1 MAKRIIFHFLFL
13 IFIASSSLV
22 AQTVFA
28 PYERQLWVRP
38 VATHSEYNSA
48 YLANSFA
55 KYDDNVRIS
64 AGSLVLEY
72 GITDRLT
79 VDLSSGFG
87 KLGRHKIFD
96 RYAGLQQTPESPDKY
111 GILDSRLGIRYK
123 IIDEYDSKY
132 KWMPTISVRAGGI
145 KKGDYD
151 RNPQSLGDGASG
163 GEVNLY
169 FAKDFDVW
177 GLGTLGDVGYRK
189 RENPVPDD
197 ILYYGALYKKFLESF
212 FLTIGGRGQI
222 GQGGY
227 AYADPRQAPPLNY
240 YNTKT
245 PDLIPGVNLY
255 DIWVKDQ
262 RPAWGR
268 HEDFHNVE
276 IGLGFSDS
284 YGNFY
289 NFFYAQTYSGYN
301 TAKLQ
306 TVGFAANLPFNL

>member
-1 MAKRIIFHFLFL
+1 MSKLHRFIYLNFIFSAG
-13 IFIASSSLV
+13 IF
-22 AQTVFA
+22 AQSAWA
-28 PYERQLWVRP
+28 PYQRQLWVRP
-38 VATHSEYNSA
+38 VATHSEYDSA
-48 YLANSFA
+48 YLARSFA

-64 AGSLVLEY
+64 AGALVLEY

-79 VDLSSGFG
+79 VDFSSGFG
-87 KLGRHKIFD
+87 KLGRHRIFD
-96 RYAGLQQTPESPDKY
+96 RFGGLQQTPESPDKY
-111 GILDSRLGIRYK
+111 GVLDSRLGVRYK
-123 IIDEYDSKY
+123 LVDEYDSKY
-132 KWMPTISVRAGGI
+132 FWMPTISVRVGGI

-163 GEVNLY
+163 GEANVY
-169 FAKDFDVW
+169 FAKDFNTW
-177 GLGTLGDVGYRK
+177 GLGTLGDIGYRK

-197 ILYYGALYKKFLESF
+197 ILYYGALYKKFLENF

-227 AYADPRQAPPLNY
+227 AYADPRQEPPFNY
-240 YNTKT
+240 YNTRT
-245 PDLIPGVNLY
+245 PDLIPGVNLF
-255 DIWVKDQ
+255 DIWVKDE

-268 HEDFHNVE
+268 KETFHNFE

-289 NFFYAQTYSGYN
+289 NVFYSQTYAGYN

-306 TVGFAANLPFNL
+306 TVGFAANIPFNL

>member
-1 MAKRIIFHFLFL
+1 MIKVFLSFIVL
-13 IFIASSSLV
+13 IVSALTNLN
-22 AQTVFA
+22 AQTAWA

-38 VATHSEYNSA
+38 IATHSEYNSA

-64 AGSLVLEY
+64 AGSLALEY

-79 VDLSSGFG
+79 VDVSSGFG
-87 KLGRHKIFD
+87 KLGRHRIFD

-111 GILDSRLGIRYK
+111 GVLDTRLGIRYK
-123 IIDEYDSKY
+123 IIDEFDSNY
-132 KWMPTISVRAGGI
+132 KWMPTISLRAGGI

-163 GEVNLY
+163 GEVNVY
-169 FAKDFDVW
+169 FAKDFNFW

-197 ILYYGALYKKFLESF
+197 IIYYGALYKKFFDVF
-212 FLTIGGRGQI
+212 FLTFGGRGQI

-227 AYADPRQAPPLNY
+227 AFADPRQASPYNY
-240 YNTKT
+240 FNLKV
-245 PDLIPGVNLY
+245 PDTIPGVNIY
-255 DIWVKDQ
+255 DIWVRDS

-268 HEDFHNVE
+268 HENFHNLEV
-276 IGLGFSDS
+276 GLGFSDS
-284 YGNFY
+284 FGNFY
-289 NFFYAQTYSGYN
+289 NLFYSETYAGYN
-301 TAKLQ
+301 TAKLK